1 MSKQLFAIPLLLLS
15 LLLGAC
21 SDEEEGKIKIDD
33 SAPAQV
39 TNVVATSVA
48 GGITLSW
55 DNPSSKSFMYTKVT
69 YTNAKGTETY
79 ELYSKE
85 HADDAGKMQTTIN
98 GFVKTEPVTFKLF
111 ACSVRGNNSGAVE
124 VQGTPGAPNFA
135 KVLDKIT
142 VDPSYGGIKVG
153 YINEFDE
160 NVIVS
165 VSYKST
171 SDASK
176 SGSCKFAVSP
186 KSQGAQFVR
195 LTYGNDNQFI
205 TNEECEITIHTEDNY
220 DNASDDRTYQVTPQ
234 EAQILDRSKWS
245 GRLNADYKATDEL
258 KFSTNIAYEKRDVQS
273 PSTDVGQ
280 GWFDQ
285 WFWPIYNENGEV
297 YDTFGHRNPIAGL
310 TQGGTYKYQLTTLR
324 GNVSGTYDF
333 KKFVKG
339 LTLTGNAAYK
349 MVEQNSQTTNYKVD
363 YHDWVGF
370 VTNTLHAPGSMVQ
383 ENKRWENI
391 TPINRKFPTT
401 GTELTIVYLR
411 SGCTKKLWVFH
422 ADEHTV
428 VGLDEVIERTAESVV
443 E

>member
-21 SDEEEGKIKIDD
+21 SDEEEGRINIDD

-48 GGITLSW
+48 GGVTLSW
-55 DNPSSKSFMYTKVT
+55 DIPSSKSFMYTKLA
-69 YTNAKGTETY
+69 YTNAKGAESY

-124 VQGTPGAPNFA
+124 VQGTPSAPNFA

-160 NVIVS
+160 NVNVS

-205 TNEECEITIHTEDNY
+205 TNEKCEITIHTEDNY
-220 DNASDDRTYQVTPQ
+220 DNASDDRTYQVTPLA
-234 EAQILDRSKWS
+234 AQILDRSKWS
-245 GRLNADYKATDEL
+245 VPGYDNNSSAATIGYDSQEAVGEGASKVVSSVCLMAAPVLSGIPSGRTETISILIGSSLTWEVSIHWLASRLQVVSKTIKSKQVSKSSFAQTQVPPTQATQVTG
-258 KFSTNIAYEKRDVQS
+258 SGMTWANIA
-273 PSTDVGQ
+273 
-280 GWFDQ
+280 
-285 WFWPIYNENGEV
+285 
-297 YDTFGHRNPIAGL
+297 L
-310 TQGGTYKYQLTTLR
+310 TQTMMHLKILT
-324 GNVSGTYDF
+324 
-333 KKFVKG
+333 
-339 LTLTGNAAYK
+339 
-349 MVEQNSQTTNYKVD
+349 
-363 YHDWVGF
+363 
-370 VTNTLHAPGSMVQ
+370 
-383 ENKRWENI
+383 
-391 TPINRKFPTT
+391 
-401 GTELTIVYLR
+401 
-411 SGCTKKLWVFH
+411 
-422 ADEHTV
+422 
-428 VGLDEVIERTAESVV
+428 
-443 E
+443 

>member
-48 GGITLSW
+48 GGVTLSW
-55 DNPSSKSFMYTKVT
+55 DNPSSKSFMYTKLV
-69 YTNAKGTETY
+69 YTNAKGVESY

-205 TNEECEITIHTEDNY
+205 TNEECEITIHTED
-220 DNASDDRTYQVTPQ
+220 
-234 EAQILDRSKWS
+234 
-245 GRLNADYKATDEL
+245 
-258 KFSTNIAYEKRDVQS
+258 
-273 PSTDVGQ
+273 
-280 GWFDQ
+280 
-285 WFWPIYNENGEV
+285 
-297 YDTFGHRNPIAGL
+297 
-310 TQGGTYKYQLTTLR
+310 
-324 GNVSGTYDF
+324 
-333 KKFVKG
+333 
-339 LTLTGNAAYK
+339 
-349 MVEQNSQTTNYKVD
+349 
-363 YHDWVGF
+363 
-370 VTNTLHAPGSMVQ
+370 
-383 ENKRWENI
+383 
-391 TPINRKFPTT
+391 RK
-401 GTELTIVYLR
+401 
-411 SGCTKKLWVFH
+411 
-422 ADEHTV
+422 
-428 VGLDEVIERTAESVV
+428 SVV
-443 E
+443 